1 MAAAVLETFLGGME
15 TGFPLRGPSDGGDL
29 ETFLGGMET
38 SSRPRQAGSRC
49 VLETFLGGMETDGA
63 LNASYSG
70 EGP

>member
-38 SSRPRQAGSRC
+38 
-49 VLETFLGGMETDGA
+49 DGA